1 VSSIRDVPRAPA
13 LVLALLAVLV
23 AAGTAG
29 GGADRTGTTQ
39 HGLGLVFE
47 KRSYRPGHAAR
58 LDLWTPVAGS
68 LRIRVYQAGSEALR
82 GHARDKMWGVPRG
95 DPLVVRNPHGTVT
108 VRLGHWVSGLYF
120 VRAVSGDG
128 RVGYAPFVLRP
139 ARLGTYRVAVVLP
152 TNTWEAYNLLDADG
166 DGVGDSWYADPKIH
180 AVDLRRPYSDHGV
193 PRWYASYNAGFLHW
207 LAHSGFGAD
216 VLSDDDLDS
225 IRSGSRLARLYDL
238 VVFAGHEEYVT
249 PHVYRMMLRFRNRG
263 GNLAFLSANNFFYRV
278 TRSGHVL
285 HGRRRWRDL
294 GRPEA
299 SLVGVQYAGYD
310 EHSFANAPYRVT
322 RLGAARWLFRGTGL
336 HNGSRFGNYGIEIDA
351 RAPSSPHGLRIL
363 ARVPNVF
370 GAGQSAEMSYYT
382 RHGAKVFA
390 AGTLNF
396 GSSAELPVASRM
408 LTNLWERLS
417 RR

>member
-1 VSSIRDVPRAPA
+1 MQRSS
-13 LVLALLAVLV
+13 ALLLASV
-23 AAGTAG
+23 AFLLLAGTAG
-29 GGADRTGTTQ
+29 GGSDRAATSQ
-39 HGLGLVFE
+39 HGLGIVFE
-47 KRSYRPGHAAR
+47 KRSYRPGGVAR
-58 LDLWTPVAGS
+58 LDLWSEVGGS
-68 LRIRVYQAGSEALR
+68 LRLRIYQAGPEARR
-82 GHARDKMWGVPRG
+82 GHARDRMWGVPRG
-95 DPLVVRNPHGTVT
+95 DPVVVRNPGSSVA
-108 VRLGHWVSGLYF
+108 VPLGHWVSGLYF

-152 TNTWEAYNLLDADG
+152 TNTWQAYNLLDVNG

-180 AVDLRRPYSDHGV
+180 TVDLLRPYSDHGV

-207 LAHSGFGAD
+207 FAHSGFGAD

-225 IRSGSRLARLYDL
+225 IRSGTRLAHLYDL
-238 VVFAGHEEYVT
+238 VVFAGHEEYAT
-249 PHVYRMMLRFRNRG
+249 PHVYGMVRRYRNLG

-278 TRSGHVL
+278 TRSAHLL
-285 HGRRRWRDL
+285 HGRQRWRDL

-310 EHSFANAPYRVT
+310 EHSFPNAPYRVT
-322 RLGAARWLFRGTGL
+322 GMGAAPWLFRGTRL

-351 RAPSSPHGLRIL
+351 RAPSSPRGLRIL

-370 GAGQSAEMSYYT
+370 GSGRSAEMSYYRT
-382 RHGAKVFA
+382 RSGAKVFA

-396 GSSAELPVASRM
+396 GSSAELPVPARM

-417 RR
+417 RP